1 MKLYKYKI
9 DNFCLNYINMIIINY
24 EKSIIKNNIYSSII
38 FYVEKCKIELLW
50 NIRLD
55 NSYNYLIIHTNEEK
69 IIKDIIDIFSWL
81 ELEEVIHSKN

>member
-24 EKSIIKNNIYSSII
+24 EKRIIKGNGFNSII
-38 FYVEKCKIELLW
+38 FYIEKCKIELLW

-69 IIKDIIDIFSWL
+69 IMKDVIDLSFIQNFTFS
-81 ELEEVIHSKN
+81 